1 MQAIE
6 FETQLKDGIVQ
17 LPLSYQHW
25 QEGKTI
31 KVILLAEDS
40 VESATEIKKTSVI
53 NRHAGKI
60 RLSQD
65 PLEFQRAIRDEW
77 T

>member
-6 FETQLKDGIVQ
+6 FKTQLKNGIVQ
-17 LPLSYQHW
+17 LPISYQHW

-31 KVILLAEDS
+31 KVILLAEDNA
-40 VESATEIKKTSVI
+40 EKTAAPKKAAAI

-60 RLSQD
+60 KLNQD
-65 PLEFQRAIRDEW
+65 PLEFQRTLRDEW